1 MKINFDAIAV
11 LGPTASGKTK
21 FAVRLAAWL
30 AKGPFALPAE
40 IISAD
45 SRQVY
50 RGMDIGTGKDLA
62 DYKDLQSGLEIPYH
76 LIDVAPAGSK
86 YNIFQYQRDFARVYA
101 SLRQRGV
108 MPLVCGGSGLYLQ
121 AATCRYDLKDVP
133 ANAALRE
140 DLEKRS
146 VEELAA
152 LLVELTAKRG
162 LKPHNDTDFDNK
174 KRAIRAIEIEMA
186 MLEGTPESSMQQIA
200 MQQEVDLPQR
210 VLYMG
215 TQVERDERNRR
226 IDARL
231 KARLQEGMI
240 EEVKGLLES
249 GVPAEDL
256 IYYGLEYKFVTLYL
270 TGAMGREEMEQR
282 LAVAIHQFAK
292 RQMTW
297 FRGMERKG
305 IEIWWIANREEPAEQ
320 WRFRSNLSGR
330 ELSLESLL
338 GSGC

>member
-1 MKINFDAIAV
+1 M
-11 LGPTASGKTK
+11 
-21 FAVRLAAWL
+21 
-30 AKGPFALPAE
+30 
-40 IISAD
+40 
-45 SRQVY
+45 
-50 RGMDIGTGKDLA
+50 
-62 DYKDLQSGLEIPYH
+62 
-76 LIDVAPAGSK
+76 
-86 YNIFQYQRDFARVYA
+86 
-101 SLRQRGV
+101 
-108 MPLVCGGSGLYLQ
+108 
-121 AATCRYDLKDVP
+121 P

-152 LLVELTAKRG
+152 LLVELKAKRG

-186 MLEGTPESSMQQIA
+186 MLEGSPESSMQQIA
-200 MQQEVDLPQR
+200 LQQEVDLPQR

-320 WRFRSNLSGR
+320 WRFRSNLSGK